1 MSTPPIAILLL
12 EDSLFDAQL
21 IEARLRKQGERFVV
35 QHARDGARFA
45 QALLERRPDVILSDY
60 EVPGFDGLAALEAAR
75 ERWPEVPFLFVSG
88 ALGEERAIELLK
100 RGATDYVL
108 KDNLDRLI
116 PCVERALAEVRERE
130 ERTRAEQ
137 ALRRSEARSRALIAA
152 LAEGIALQD
161 PQGCFLEVNA
171 AALAL
176 LGCTREQLEQH
187 AELCLPGVVLSEEGT
202 PCSPEQQPMAVAL
215 RTGHSQ
221 VGRVLGLQR
230 PGGAIVW
237 LSVNS
242 QPVFDSNEGGPAGV
256 VSSFFDITERKQ
268 HAELEQQLIGIVS
281 HDLRSPLSTIS
292 YVARALALRGD
303 EDERVARA
311 AHRIQTSVDRA
322 VRLVSDLLD
331 FTQVRLG
338 SGIPLS
344 LASTDLHEITRNTLA
359 ELQTGSSERKLVC
372 ESHGDGSGRW
382 DADRLAQ
389 VIQNLVINALTYS
402 PVGSTVHVHTR
413 GEPDAA
419 LLEVHNLGTPIPSE
433 LLPSIF
439 NAMQRGD
446 GRGQPRSRSVGLGLF
461 IVYHIVSGHGGTV
474 SVHSS
479 ADEGTTFSVRL
490 PRDPVARP
498 EAHAQ
503 GTDSLNPSPLSGLTT
518 TPASSMSMGLP

>member
-1 MSTPPIAILLL
+1 MSTSVAILLL
-12 EDSLFDAQL
+12 EDSPLDAEL
-21 IEARLRKQGERFVV
+21 ITARLGEAGERFVV
-35 QHARDGARFA
+35 QHVRDGARFA
-45 QALLERRPDVILSDY
+45 QALRERRWDVILSDY
-60 EVPGFDGLAALEAAR
+60 NVPGFGGLAALAISR
-75 ERWPEVPFLFVSG
+75 EVRPEVPFLFVSG

-108 KDNLDRLI
+108 KHNLDRLI
-116 PCVERALAEVRERE
+116 PCVERALAEVHERE
-130 ERTRAEQ
+130 ERLRAEQ

-161 PQGCFLEVNA
+161 PQGRFVEVNS

-176 LGCTREQLEQH
+176 LGRSREQLLLH
-187 AELCLPGVVLSEEGT
+187 AQLCLPGDVVSEDGT
-202 PCSPEQQPMAVAL
+202 RCPPEQQPMAVAL

-221 VGRVLGLQR
+221 VGRVLGLAR

-268 HAELEQQLIGIVS
+268 HADLEQQLIGIVS

-338 SGIPLS
+338 SGIPLT

-359 ELQTGSSERKLVC
+359 ELQTSSSERKLVC
-372 ESHGDGSGRW
+372 ESHGDGRGRW

-389 VIQNLVINALTYS
+389 VIQNLVINALAYS

-413 GEPDAA
+413 GQPDAA
-419 LLEVHNLGTPIPSE
+419 LLEVHNFGTPIPSD

-446 GRGQPRSRSVGLGLF
+446 GGGQLRSRSVGLGLF
-461 IVYHIVSGHGGTV
+461 IVYHIVSGHGGSV

-479 ADEGTTFSVRL
+479 ADEGTTFAVRL
-490 PRDPVARP
+490 PRDPVAQP
-498 EAHAQ
+498 EARA
-503 GTDSLNPSPLSGLTT
+503 LSPAWSS
-518 TPASSMSMGLP
+518 TPTVAMD